1 MNLDDVKK
9 LTFKSYDD
17 DRSGFQTALRMLKP
31 FRNCKEGKSVPLAG
45 IEQTLSKMV
54 DKYDIRLQ
62 WITLMV
68 SKDGGFS
75 YSMTMLKDSK
85 NEMAAMIMDGSI
97 YGLFAKTLLQAFILV
112 KEGKITVR
120 RRR

>member
-1 MNLDDVKK
+1 MKVDDVSK
-9 LTFKSYDD
+9 LVLKGYDD
-17 DRSGFQTALRMLKP
+17 DRSGFQSALRMMRP

-54 DKYDIRLQ
+54 VKYDMRLQ
-62 WITLMV
+62 WITLIV

-75 YSMTMLKDSK
+75 YSLTILKDSV
-85 NEMAAMIMDGSI
+85 NEMAAMVTDQSI
-97 YGLFAKTLLQAFILV
+97 YGLMTKTLLQAFILV
-112 KEGKITVR
+112 KSGEVTVR

>member
-1 MNLDDVKK
+1 MNLDDVNR
-9 LTFKSYDD
+9 LLLKSYDD
-17 DRSGFQTALRMLKP
+17 DRKGFQNAMRMLKP
-31 FRNCKEGKSVPLAG
+31 FRNCKEGKNVPLAG
-45 IEQTLSKMV
+45 IEQTLSEMV
-54 DKYDIRLQ
+54 KKYDMRLQ

-75 YSMTMLKDSK
+75 YSMTIVEDSK
-85 NEMAAMIMDGSI
+85 NDMAAMVADQSI

-112 KEGKITVR
+112 KKGKISVR

>member
-9 LTFKSYDD
+9 LTLKSYDD

-31 FRNCKEGKSVPLAG
+31 LRNCKEGKSVPLAG
-45 IEQTLSKMV
+45 IEETLSKMV
-54 DKYDIRLQ
+54 VKYDIRLQ

-75 YSMTMLKDSK
+75 YSMTMIEDSK
-85 NEMAAMIMDGSI
+85 NEMMAMVTDGSI

-112 KEGKITVR
+112 KEGKTTVR